1 MSITEQVKKDV
12 VVALKAHDKERVSA
26 LRMILSQLQM
36 GAKEAVEGFGEE
48 QEIKVLATEKK
59 KRLQAAEGFRAGGRE
74 ESAVKEEAEAGII
87 DTYLPQAMSDEDLA
101 KLVDD
106 AIEATGALG
115 IKDMG
120 KVMSRLMPLVAG
132 RADGNVASAMVKERL
147 TAG

>member
-1 MSITEQVKKDV
+1 MSITEQMKKDV

-36 GAKEAVEGFGEE
+36 GAKEAADGFGEE
-48 QEIKVLATEKK
+48 QEFKVLATEKK

-74 ESAVKEEAEAGII
+74 ESAAREEAEAEII
-87 DTYLPQAMSDEDLA
+87 DTYLPRAMSDDDLA
-101 KLVDD
+101 KLVDE
-106 AIEATGALG
+106 AIEATGALD

-120 KVMSRLMPLVAG
+120 KAMARLMPLVAG

>member
-48 QEIKVLATEKK
+48 QELKVLATEKK

>member
-1 MSITEQVKKDV
+1 MSITEQMKKDV

-36 GAKEAVEGFGEE
+36 GAKEAAAGFGEE
-48 QEIKVLATEKK
+48 QELKILATEKK

-74 ESAVKEEAEAGII
+74 EGAAREEAEAGMI
-87 DTYLPQAMSDEDLA
+87 DTYLPRAMSDDDLA

-106 AIEATGALG
+106 VVEATGALD

-120 KVMSRLMPLVAG
+120 KVMSRLMPLLAG

>member
-1 MSITEQVKKDV
+1 VSITEQVKKDV